1 MENEYLLVQ
10 FFAPWCIH
18 SRRLAPEYSKAA
30 GILARNNSSI
40 KLAKV
45 DATEETDL
53 ADYYNITHYPTLV
66 FKKGELIEY
75 GGGRTS
81 DSIISWV
88 EENGPKALVEERV
101 VKALQAF
108 DSLLQ
113 ALDKLSKQR
122 FSQNV
127 NRPVQPQ
134 QYESVLTHGHGHQQT
149 SISYRIYVVVVIGAG
164 CGCLLIIGIS
174 KFLK

>member
-30 GILARNNSSI
+30 GVLARNNSSI

-53 ADYYNITHYPTLV
+53 ADYYNITHSPTLV
-66 FKKGELIEY
+66 FFKKGELIEY

-101 VKALQAF
+101 DKA
-108 DSLLQ
+108 LQ
-113 ALDKLSKQR
+113 ALDKLSQQGS
-122 FSQNV
+122 SQNA

-134 QYESVLTHGHGHQQT
+134 QNESVLTHSHHPT
-149 SISYRIYVVVVIGAG
+149 SISYRIYAVVVIGGG
-164 CGCLLIIGIS
+164 CGCLLIVGIS
-174 KFLK
+174 KCGYSLICRET